1 MTETMTKFNKINGA
15 IIAPQGFEAAGIRT
29 GVKRRRKDLAII
41 YTKKPAVAAGV
52 YTTNVVK
59 AAPLLVT
66 KDIVEKATPVNAVI
80 INSGNANACTG
91 AQGLTNAWEMVEK
104 TQKVL
109 NLPARSVLVASTGVI
124 GVQLQMDKILDGIE
138 EIVTQLGACEQSALN
153 AAEGIMTTDTFV
165 KGVAYEFEISG
176 KTVKIGA
183 IAKGSGMIHPNMGT
197 MLGFVTTD
205 VVISKELLQKALS
218 ESTKNTY
225 NMISVDG
232 DTSTNDM
239 VVVLANGCAQNKPIE
254 SENSSDYKTFAQA
267 LDMVNKHLAKQ
278 IVLDGEGATKFLEVN
293 IKGAKDEKSAKILA
307 KSVITSNLVKTAF
320 FGEDANWGRILAA
333 LGYSGVEFNPEG
345 VSIEFFAQDKTLL
358 LMKDGTPLEFDEDEA
373 HELLKNKEI
382 TINVY
387 MSDGESTASAWGCDL
402 SYEYVRINGEYR
414 T

>member
-66 KDIVEKATPVNAVI
+66 KDIVEKATLINAVI

-138 EIVTQLGACEQSALN
+138 EIVTQLGTCEQSALN

-205 VVISKELLQKALS
+205 AVISKELLQKALS

-254 SENSSDYKTFAQA
+254 SEDSSDYKTFAQA

-333 LGYSGVEFNPEG
+333 LGYSGVEFNPDG

>member
-1 MTETMTKFNKINGA
+1 MTQIMTKFNKINGA

-66 KDIVEKATPVNAVI
+66 KDIVEKATPINAII

-138 EIVTQLGACEQSALN
+138 EIVTQLGTCEQSALN

-205 VVISKELLQKALS
+205 AVISKELLQKALS

-333 LGYSGVEFNPEG
+333 LGYSGVEFNPDG

>member
-1 MTETMTKFNKINGA
+1 MTETMTKYNKINGA

-66 KDIVEKATPVNAVI
+66 KDIVEKATPINAVI

-104 TQKVL
+104 TQKAL

-138 EIVTQLGACEQSALN
+138 EIVTQLGTCEQSALN

-205 VVISKELLQKALS
+205 AVISKELLQKALS

-333 LGYSGVEFNPEG
+333 LGYSGVEFNPDG

>member
-1 MTETMTKFNKINGA
+1 MTQIMTKFNKINGA

-66 KDIVEKATPVNAVI
+66 KDIVEKATPINAVI

-104 TQKVL
+104 TQKTL

-138 EIVTQLGACEQSALN
+138 EIVTQLGTCEQSALN

-165 KGVAYEFEISG
+165 KGVAYEFKISG

-205 VVISKELLQKALS
+205 AVISKELLQKALS

-254 SENSSDYKTFAQA
+254 SEDSSDYKTFAQA

-333 LGYSGVEFNPEG
+333 LGYSGVEFNPDG

>member
-104 TQKVL
+104 TQKTL

-138 EIVTQLGACEQSALN
+138 EIVTQLGTCEQSALN

-205 VVISKELLQKALS
+205 AVISKELLQKALS

-333 LGYSGVEFNPEG
+333 LGYSGVEFNPDG

-382 TINVY
+382 IINVY

>member
-1 MTETMTKFNKINGA
+1 
-15 IIAPQGFEAAGIRT
+15 
-29 GVKRRRKDLAII
+29 
-41 YTKKPAVAAGV
+41 
-52 YTTNVVK
+52 
-59 AAPLLVT
+59 
-66 KDIVEKATPVNAVI
+66 
-80 INSGNANACTG
+80 
-91 AQGLTNAWEMVEK
+91 MVEK

-138 EIVTQLGACEQSALN
+138 EIVTQLGTCEQSALN

-165 KGVAYEFEISG
+165 KG
-176 KTVKIGA
+176 
-183 IAKGSGMIHPNMGT
+183 SGMIHPNMGT

-205 VVISKELLQKALS
+205 AVISKELLQKALS

-254 SENSSDYKTFAQA
+254 SEDSSDYKTFAQA

-333 LGYSGVEFNPEG
+333 LGYSGVEFNPDG